1 MRRVYFVTEGPH
13 DVEVLGRL
21 LSPLGA
27 KRVQKFSELDLFWE
41 RLVPRIFPHE
51 GDLLRRVPVPVFFQA
66 DEFSVAVKSAVG
78 ISAIPEVTSASLA
91 ALDDLPAA
99 VGVLVDA
106 DGQNAIDVWK
116 DITKGITKE
125 MPGFDFGDGP
135 GQLGRG
141 EPRSG
146 VFVLPNNKDT
156 GTLET
161 ILLKC
166 GEQVYPALIE
176 GARAW
181 ISPLDPANRSIFVNK
196 QECRDLAKP
205 AGKDK
210 AVVAAVASVLRP
222 GKSVQVSIQDNRW
235 ISEPEKLA
243 VSEITALQ
251 EFVIGLIQD

>member
-1 MRRVYFVTEGPH
+1 MQRIYFVTEGPH
-13 DVEVLGRL
+13 DVEVIGRL

-27 KRVQKFSELDLFWE
+27 KRVQNFSELDLFWE
-41 RLVPRIFPHE
+41 RMVPRTFPHE

-66 DEFSVAVKSAVG
+66 DKFSVAVKSAVG
-78 ISAIPEVTSASLA
+78 ISAIPQVTRASLA

-99 VGVLVDA
+99 LGIVVDA
-106 DGQNAIDVWK
+106 DAHNALDCWQE
-116 DITKGITKE
+116 ITDK
-125 MPGFDFGDGP
+125 MPEFDFGNGP
-135 GQLGRG
+135 GQLGSG
-141 EPRSG
+141 EPKSG
-146 VFVLPNNKDT
+146 VFVLPNNKDA

-166 GEQVYPALIE
+166 GEQVYPGLIE

-181 ISPLDPANRSIFVNK
+181 ICPLDPADRAIFVNK
-196 QECRDLAKP
+196 QEGRDLAKP

-235 ISEPEKLA
+235 ISDSEKPTIA
-243 VSEITALQ
+243 EVTALQ
-251 EFVIGLIQD
+251 EFIFKLIHD